1 VKRFI
6 SYPPTEMLAMRINR
20 QPRSGTSVVECAL
33 VYPSVMLFVLGLL
46 VGAAG
51 IMRYEEVASLARRG
65 ARYACVHG
73 TQYAKDTG
81 NPAATPTDIFNNAI
95 VPYAVGLNSAHLSS
109 AVSYNASN
117 NPYRT
122 SIVNGNIV
130 ATGNTV
136 SVTVTYQWI
145 PEAFLGGIT
154 LQSTSVMPMAY

>member
-1 VKRFI
+1 
-6 SYPPTEMLAMRINR
+6 MQINR
-20 QPRSGTSVVECAL
+20 EPRSGTSVVECAV

-46 VGAAG
+46 IGAAG
-51 IMRYEEVASLARRG
+51 IMRYEEVASLARRA

-95 VPYAVGLNSAHLSS
+95 VPYIAGLNVNNLSS
-109 AVSYNASN
+109 NVSYNTSN
-117 NPYRT
+117 SPYRT
-122 SIVNGNIV
+122 SVVNGDVV

-145 PEAFLGGIT
+145 PEAFLGGIS